1 MNIILKILVLDIYYF
16 SEILIN
22 NFQYYILKTYIER
35 LLMQQIFYPNI
46 INYNN
51 LLIFVVIEY

>member
-22 NFQYYILKTYIER
+22 NFQYYILKTYIKR